1 MTKQEKIYRIFMTS
15 MIVII
20 AGLLLATGI
29 IAVQKSM
36 KLKVGVSI
44 TPSMLCKIT
53 DSSDNVLFCN
63 TTKNSQSLYV
73 TEGASISGNMLTL
86 NKSFS
91 NLGGEFA
98 LKIYNY
104 TTVATSGNV
113 IKVTA
118 SGTGVETTS
127 MWLPS
132 YSSGTPTAGE
142 INVTAVAG
150 SITLQFEEVA
160 KPSFTVTYNLTDCTS
175 NKTSGASV
183 TYGTSYSA
191 TITPTT
197 GYSLPSTITVANIST
212 GGYSWDYLTGVFTIT
227 DWTKVNG
234 NITITAAA
242 MPFAIKTY
250 NTTNV
255 TTNYNSAWDGYSY
268 VEFGEYPVAIATP
281 TSPTATGEIYTY
293 GDNTFT
299 IYKDANG
306 KYATINSGT
315 DYYKF
320 EPIRWMIIAT
330 SGELTDTTIY
340 GNGATKHADMP
351 AANENK
357 KQLLLLSEFGLYRDY
372 FDKEF
377 TTNQFG
383 SSNCDVQVSLNGS
396 FAKMAGLYN
405 YFATTVGAKETG
417 KYIAKVQPST
427 RYFND
432 ELNENS
438 CDEGSSYNI
447 FLLGYETDSNNKDT
461 YHVTNYMTING
472 GGSKCVASVFATK
485 TGIYYVAS
493 DNSCAWWLRTGTKHG
508 STNAYYMHELGNYVG
523 TDETTQ
529 TLLTTRPAF
538 VFNLA

>member
-36 KLKVGVSI
+36 KLSVGVSI

-53 DSSDNVLFCN
+53 DSSNNVLFCN

-104 TTVATSGNV
+104 TTVETSGNV

-132 YSSGTPTAGE
+132 YSSGTPVAGE

-150 SITLQFEEVA
+150 QVTLQFEEVA
-160 KPSFTVTYNLTDCTS
+160 KPSFTVTYNLTGCT
-175 NKTSGASV
+175 KTSGATSV
-183 TYGTSYSA
+183 AYGASYSA

-197 GYSLPSTITVANIST
+197 GYLLPSTITVANITT
-212 GGYSWDYLTGVFTIT
+212 GGYSWNNSTGVFTIT

-242 MPFAIKTY
+242 LPFAIKTY
-250 NTTNV
+250 NNI

-268 VEFGEYPVAIATP
+268 VEFGEYPQTLVTGI
-281 TSPTATGEIYTY
+281 SPSLTDEKYTY
-293 GDNTFT
+293 GDNTFA
-299 IYKDANG
+299 IYQDANG
-306 KYATINSGT
+306 RYATVNGGS
-315 DYYKF
+315 DFYKF

-377 TTNQFG
+377 TTNQIG

-405 YFATTVGAKETG
+405 YFATTVGAQETG

-472 GGSKCVASVFATK
+472 GGSKCVASAFATK

-493 DNSCAWWLRTGTKHG
+493 DNSCAWWLRTGTKYG
-508 STNAYYMHELGNYVG
+508 PTNAYYMHEQGDYVG

-538 VFNLA
+538 VLNLA